1 MRSTFRALIVLLL
14 AAALL
19 VLFLYNVDLRGVA
32 RQIVHANPA
41 WLALSLATMVL
52 NLGIRAWRWQYLLEP
67 IGRPGF
73 ASAFRATCVGFAAS
87 AVLPARAGEVIRP
100 YFLARQESARG
111 GTLTATGAFATV
123 ILERVL
129 DMIAV
134 LVLLA
139 WYLLLASP
147 ATTDENRLAFEAV
160 QWTGLTAAVAA
171 VAAFVVLF
179 VLAGNPAR
187 LAATLER
194 LESVLPSRLAGLL
207 ATVAEKF
214 ATGLGIVRR
223 PGRLLVALFLSFP
236 LWLSIALGIW
246 AAAVAFHLAVPFV
259 GSFLVIALL
268 VVGVAVPTPGA
279 VGGFH
284 AAFRF
289 AATTFFSAPD
299 DAAVGAA
306 IVLHLFTVVPSLLLG
321 LLFAAHEGLNVA
333 GMRQL
338 ANEADSERTAQR

>member
-1 MRSTFRALIVLLL
+1 MRSPLRALIVLLL

-32 RQIVHANPA
+32 RQIVGADPI
-41 WLALSLATMVL
+41 WLALSLVTMVV
-52 NLGIRAWRWQYLLEP
+52 NLSIRAWRWQYLLEP
-67 IGRPGF
+67 LGRPAF
-73 ASAFRATCVGFAAS
+73 LPAFRATAVGFAAS
-87 AVLPARAGEVIRP
+87 TVLPARAGEVIRP
-100 YFLARQESARG
+100 YFLARQEAARG
-111 GTLTATGAFATV
+111 SRMSATGAFATV

-139 WYLLLASP
+139 VYVVVLAPSP
-147 ATTDENRLAFEAV
+147 TEENRLAFEAV
-160 QWTGLTAAVAA
+160 QWTGLTAGVAA
-171 VAAFVVLF
+171 VGALVVLF
-179 VLAGNPAR
+179 VLAGHPAR

-194 LESVLPSRLAGLL
+194 FATMLPSRLASVL
-207 ATVAEKF
+207 ARVAEKF
-214 ATGLGIVRR
+214 ATGLGVVRR
-223 PGRLLVALFLSFP
+223 PGRLLVSLALSFP
-236 LWLSIALGIW
+236 LWLSIAAGIW
-246 AAAVAFHLAVPFV
+246 TVAVAFHLDVPFA

-289 AATTFFSAPD
+289 AATTFFGAAD

-306 IVLHLFTVVPSLLLG
+306 IVLHLFTVVPSLMLG

-333 GMRQL
+333 GMQKL
-338 ANEADSERTAQR
+338 ADQADSERTAQP